1 MTIPTW
7 SLSSR
12 QNGDR
17 LGAGYFVVL
26 HGALSAEDHA
36 AWTTTPR
43 PFETIFCSS
52 PTTAA
57 LIAEF
62 FNQRS
67 TTAAQPAVAATVT
80 PAVTEAGLRVAT
92 GCTFPAPPDL
102 RLPSAPRDGAEA

>member
-1 MTIPTW
+1 MTAPTW
-7 SLSSR
+7 SVSSR

-36 AWTTTPR
+36 AWTETPR

-57 LIAEF
+57 LIAEWL
-62 FNQRS
+62 NQRC
-67 TTAAQPAVAATVT
+67 TTTAQPAVAAAVT
-80 PAVTEAGLRVAT
+80 PAVAETGLRVAT
-92 GCTFPAPPDL
+92 GCTFPAPPGL
-102 RLPSAPRDGAEA
+102 RPPEAPRNGA